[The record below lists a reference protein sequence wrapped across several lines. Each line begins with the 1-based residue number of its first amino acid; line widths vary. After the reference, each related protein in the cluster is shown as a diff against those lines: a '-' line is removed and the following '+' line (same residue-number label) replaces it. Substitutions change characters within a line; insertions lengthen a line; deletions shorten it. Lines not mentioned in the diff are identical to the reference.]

1 MVENPYLIRRLFGD
15 EYLDAVYAEEEQQTR
30 EGNEGIP
37 NMASNDKRSYSE
49 EKEEWVKLPSKKPRQ
64 AQKKPDGTTAKPLP
78 TCQKCGKI
86 LTPVY
91 SRGPLRTGKRGFLKE
106 GWACPDKKCDYII
119 KEFVELE

>member
-64 AQKKPDGTTAKPLP
+64 AQKKPNGTTAIPKP
-78 TCQKCGKI
+78 TCLECSKIMRRFYIREEGGARAYKGAGWYCPKCHYLI
-86 LTPVY
+86 
-91 SRGPLRTGKRGFLKE
+91 F
-106 GWACPDKKCDYII
+106 D
-119 KEFVELE
+119 